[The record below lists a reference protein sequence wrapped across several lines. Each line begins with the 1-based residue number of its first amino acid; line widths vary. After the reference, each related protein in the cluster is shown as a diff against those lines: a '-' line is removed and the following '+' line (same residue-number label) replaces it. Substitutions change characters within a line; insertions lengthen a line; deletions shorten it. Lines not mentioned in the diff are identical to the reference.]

1 MRLPEP
7 TLDAAPIGIAVVD
20 ARRDGRPVVY
30 ANAGFEALTGFS
42 ATESVGRPLDGLVGE
57 HSIVREDGT
66 TIAVEVSVGEADAEG
81 HAIAV
86 LTDVTA
92 HVEVIDRLATAEI
105 RYERLID
112 DLTAAELRYRE
123 LVEQIPAVVYVAD
136 FNEVGALRYISP
148 QIGELLGPDP
158 GAFVADPELW
168 YRHVHPDDLERYRAE
183 ERRTFEAEETFD
195 LEFRMVRED
204 GRVIWAWERDTIVR
218 GDDGTPLFTQGVLV
232 DITAQRQA
240 EEDVREER
248 DRAQRYLDLA
258 GMAVVVLGTDERIAL
273 LNRAG
278 HQLLGYDEG
287 TLLGHNWFDTCIPD
301 RDREVAR
308 PSFHRLLGDERDPI
322 EPYESAVLT
331 REGNERI
338 VRWNNTILRDERGQ
352 VTATLSSGVDVTE
365 RRQAEAQIAYLAYHD
380 SLTGLPN
387 RALLREH
394 LELALARARR
404 NHSAVALLYIDLDD
418 FKLVND
424 SLGHAAGD
432 ELLCRIAME
441 LRTRTRE
448 TDLLARQGGDEF
460 LLLLSDVESD
470 AAPAAAEAAA
480 GQVMAALAD
489 PFTISGAEF
498 HIGAS
503 VGISLFPRDAK
514 DAESLLK
521 HADAA
526 MYQAKAAGRNEI
538 TVYAA
543 DAGRP
548 LERLSMTTRLRR
560 AIAESQLALHW
571 QPVVVL
577 QDDTIRAIEALVR
590 WNDPE
595 RGELVLPNDFVPFA
609 EDTGLIDRL
618 GDWVVDALVEQRQ
631 TWRAAGLDPP
641 VTFNVSPRQLRRAGF
656 AGALVARLSNGELD
670 LDRVTVEIT
679 ESAAVREDT
688 RIEPLLQDLHA
699 AGLRVAIDDF
709 GAGWSSLA
717 RLRDLPVQMVKI
729 DRSFLA
735 DVPASEGG
743 RAIVTAIQ
751 GLADALGMDAVAE
764 GVETEEQREFLVGRG
779 FHSAQGFLLGRPVPA
794 GDLEDRLRQSPAC
807 SMNRSSNSTNRDS
820 SRASS
825 RTGAA
830 ERS

>member
-1 MRLPEP
+1 MRLPEG
-7 TLDAAPIGIAVVD
+7 TLDAAPIGVAVVD
-20 ARRDGRPVVY
+20 ARAEGRPVVY
-30 ANAGFEALTGFS
+30 ANPPFEALTGYS
-42 ATESVGRPLDGLVGE
+42 AADAVGRPLDELVGQ
-57 HSIVREDGT
+57 HRIVRDDGST
-66 TIAVEVSVGEADAEG
+66 VTVEVVVGQPDADG

-86 LTDVTA
+86 LSDVTE
-92 HVEVIDRLATAEI
+92 HVAAIDRLATAEV

-123 LVEQIPAVVYVAD
+123 LVEQIPAVVYIAD
-136 FNEVGALRYISP
+136 FDAGGSMRYVSP
-148 QIGELLGPDP
+148 QIGELLGEPP
-158 GAFVADPELW
+158 NAFVGQEGVW
-168 YRHVHPDDLERYRAE
+168 HRHIHPDDLERYEAE

-195 LEFRMVRED
+195 LEFRMVRAD
-204 GRVIWAWERDTIVR
+204 GRVIWVWERDTIVR

-287 TLLGHNWFDTCIPD
+287 ALLGHNWFDTCIPE
-301 RDREVAR
+301 RDREIAR
-308 PSFHRLLGDERDPI
+308 SGFQRLVGEAQDAS

-331 REGNERI
+331 KDGAERI
-338 VRWNNTILRDERGQ
+338 VRWNNTILRDDRGA

-365 RRQAEAQIAYLAYHD
+365 RRRAEAQIAYLAYHD

-404 NHSAVALLYIDLDD
+404 NGAAVALLYVDLDD

-460 LLLLSDVESD
+460 LLLLSDLDGDQAPDD
-470 AAPAAAEAAA
+470 AAAAAAS
-480 GQVMAALAD
+480 VMQALAD

-503 VGISLFPRDAK
+503 IGISVFPRDAE

-538 TVYAA
+538 TVYAHE
-543 DAGRP
+543 AGRG

-560 AIAESQLALHW
+560 AIAENQLELHW
-571 QPVVVL
+571 QPVVAL
-577 QDDTIRAIEALVR
+577 HDDSIHALEALVR
-590 WNDPE
+590 WKDPE
-595 RGELVLPNDFVPFA
+595 RGQVVLPHDFVPFA

-618 GDWVVDALVEQRQ
+618 GDWVVDALVDQRRS
-631 TWRAAGLDPP
+631 WRSAGLDPP

-656 AGALVARLSNGELD
+656 ASALVDRLGNGSGD

-688 RIEPLLQDLHA
+688 RIEPLLADLHA
-699 AGLRVAIDDF
+699 AGLKVAIDDF

-729 DRSFLA
+729 DRSFMVG
-735 DVPASEGG
+735 VPENEGA
-743 RAIVTAIQ
+743 RAVVSAIL
-751 GLADALGMDAVAE
+751 GLAGALGMDAVAE
-764 GVETEEQREFLVGRG
+764 GVESESQRDFLLAHG
-779 FHSAQGFLLGRPVPA
+779 FHRAQGFLLGRPAPA
-794 GDLEDRLRQSPAC
+794 RTLEDRLRQSPVC
-807 SMNRSSNSTNRDS
+807 SMNGPSNSTSRDS
-820 SRASS
+820 SRASF
-825 RTGAA
+825 RTGAQGKF
-830 ERS
+830 